1 MENKIAKFI
10 SLIFHPLLLPTYALA
25 LIFSTNYYFVLVLPT
40 DYKFLL
46 TGFVFITSFILPA
59 IMMLLLL
66 KAKMINSLQMETQN
80 ERVLPL
86 LIVAGF
92 FFATFYFLRESPQIA
107 NFNIFLL
114 GSTFLVLISLILNYF
129 TKISI
134 HMMAHGGLSGTFL
147 GLALTYNQ
155 DIRLII
161 YCVLLIAGLTAFAR
175 LKLKAHSQLQV
186 YSGFLIGC
194 IFMLALFLF
203 I

>member
-10 SLIFHPLLLPTYALA
+10 SLIFHPLLLPTYALT
-25 LIFSTNYYFVLVLPT
+25 LIFSTDYYFVPVLPD

-46 TGFVFITSFILPA
+46 IGFVFITSFILPV

-92 FFATFYFLRESPQIA
+92 FFGIFYFLRESPQIA

-114 GSTFLVLISLILNYF
+114 GSTVLVLISLVLNYF

-134 HMMAHGGLSGTFL
+134 HMIAHGGLSGTFI

-161 YCVLLIAGLTAFAR
+161 YCILLIAGLTAFAR
-175 LKLKAHSQLQV
+175 LKLKAHSQFQV

-194 IFMLALFLF
+194 VFMLCLFLF
-203 I
+203 V